1 LKGKSMLV
9 ERCAENPLI
18 TPADVTP
25 SRSDY
30 EVVGAFNA
38 AAIIFNDEILLLLRV
53 AERPKDKA
61 DDEELAPILDPKTGR
76 INPLRIKHGDPDL
89 EILDSRVFNYKHKMY
104 LTSISHLRLAR
115 SKDGIHFDID
125 ETPTVFPETDYETFG
140 LEDPR
145 ISRIGDKFYITYKV
159 VSEHGICTGL
169 LRTTDF
175 KEFERCGIIFC
186 PENIDV
192 VLFPEKIGGRF
203 YALTRPVPMHIGPR
217 GIWIAS
223 SENLTDWGRHQPL
236 IMPRPGTFD
245 GQKTGGSCVPIKT
258 DAGWLEIYHGSD
270 ENDKYSL
277 AAALFD
283 LNDPTKVIARSKSTL
298 MQPEADYEVKGFY
311 GNVVFS
317 CGAISKDDGTVII
330 YYGASDELTAAATTT
345 IDNIMTTMR

>member
-1 LKGKSMLV
+1 MLV
-9 ERCAENPLI
+9 ERFAENPLI
-18 TPADVTP
+18 VPADVRP
-25 SRSDY
+25 SRPDY

-38 AAIIFNDEILLLLRV
+38 GATVFNDQILLLLRV

-61 DDEELAPILDPKTGR
+61 DDEELAPILDTLTGQ

-89 EILDSRVFNYKHKMY
+89 EILDSRVFNYKARMY

-125 ETPTVFPETDYETFG
+125 PAPTVFPQMDYETFG

-145 ISRIGDKFYITYKV
+145 ISRIGDEFCITYKV
-159 VSEHGICTGL
+159 VSESGICTAL
-169 LRTTDF
+169 LKTSDF
-175 KEFERCGIIFC
+175 KKFERCGIIFC

-192 VLFPEKIGGRF
+192 VLFPAKIGGRF

-223 SENLTDWGRHQPL
+223 SENLTDWGQHKPL
-236 IMPRPGTFD
+236 ITPRPGTFD
-245 GQKTGGSCVPIKT
+245 SGKTGGSCVPIKT
-258 DAGWLEIYHGSD
+258 GAGWLEIYHGSD
-270 ENDKYSL
+270 ENDRYSL
-277 AAALFD
+277 AAALLD
-283 LNDPTKVIARSKSTL
+283 LNDPSEIIARSKHPL

-317 CGAISKDDGTVII
+317 CGAVTKEDGSVTI

-345 IDNIMTTMR
+345 IDKIMTTMK